1 MTQKLFL
8 LIFLFCSSHAF
19 SQVGTGTNYQK
30 KYNSKRMLSGGSEG
44 PSIQDTGFDEGQSKK
59 SKLLDS
65 VSIEMYKIYTI
76 DRDSSYVDTTLTIHK
91 EYKMNFLRKD
101 YFELIPFSNTGHAF
115 NRTGYDFSTEKLLS
129 GLGAR
134 SKQFAYVEASEALY
148 YQVPTPLTELFFRT
162 TFEQG
167 QMAHTTIAVNLSP
180 RFNMAFTYKG
190 SRSLGKYV
198 NLRSAN
204 ERFEFS
210 FKYESLNKRY
220 ALWGHYANQSVEN
233 QENGGIDAEGVF
245 LFETDDPDFSD
256 RSLFDVRFKNAESRF
271 SGKRSFVDQ
280 NWNLVPPKDSVRS
293 QILVGH
299 RFLNESRYY
308 AYKDLNATDHFGDF
322 VIGSTSINDLAKL
335 KRLENKIYTEFNTPF
350 TGRLR
355 AGIAA
360 VQSNYF
366 LGLAEDEVTSEDVPN
381 QIKTTQYMI
390 NGDWKFRWKGFSM
403 QATLQKSIGG
413 SLLSDEIAAKAR
425 YEFPNK
431 VSFTART
438 SFRNQTP
445 DFNFQLYKSDYQ
457 NYNWYNPNLEN
468 QKTVHFS
475 LDLEHPWLGSIYAH
489 WQQLTNY
496 TYYNTTSFA
505 PGIEDSEV
513 DTTSILYR
521 PPGDIYLTAPEQA
534 EQAMDYIKI
543 RYTSEF
549 KLGNFAMTNTAQ
561 YQKVTGEEELVE
573 DSIASLPLNVP
584 EWNLRTTLSFSRDIF
599 QKAMFMQTGITG
611 HYFTKYY
618 ADRYNPL
625 LGDFSRQSDVL
636 IGDFPRIDFFV
647 NGKVQQTRLYLKAEH
662 INTLFTEPN
671 YFSAPGYPYRDF
683 VIRFGLVWNF
693 FQ

>member
-1 MTQKLFL
+1 MTQKFFL
-8 LIFLFCSSHAF
+8 LIFLFCCSHAF
-19 SQVGTGTNYQK
+19 SQVGKGANYQK
-30 KYNSKRMLSGGSEG
+30 KYNSKRTISGASEG
-44 PSIQDTGFDEGQSKK
+44 PSIQDTGFDQEKSKK

-65 VSIEMYKIYTI
+65 VSIDMYKIYTI
-76 DRDSSYVDTTLTIHK
+76 ERDSSYVDTTLTIQK

-115 NRTGYDFSTEKLLS
+115 NRIGYDFSNEKLLS

-134 SKQFAYVEASEALY
+134 SKQFAYVEAFESLY

-167 QMAHTTIAVNLSP
+167 QLAHTTIAVNLSP
-180 RFNMAFTYKG
+180 QFNMAFTYKG

-210 FKYESLNKRY
+210 FKYQSLNNRY
-220 ALWGHYANQSVEN
+220 ALWGHYANQSIEN

-245 LFETDDPDFSD
+245 LFESDDPDFSD
-256 RSLFDVRFKNAESRF
+256 RSLFDVRLKNAESRF
-271 SGKRSFVDQ
+271 AGKRSFVDQ
-280 NWNLVPPKDSVRS
+280 NWNLVPPKDSVHS
-293 QILVGH
+293 KILVGH
-299 RFLNESRYY
+299 RFLRESRYY
-308 AYKDLNATDHFGDF
+308 NYTDSSAADHFG
-322 VIGSTSINDLAKL
+322 VLASGRSIVDDLAKL
-335 KRLENKIYTEFNTPF
+335 KRLENKIYTEFNTPY
-350 TGRLR
+350 TGKLR
-355 AGIAA
+355 GGIAA
-360 VQSNYF
+360 IQSNYF
-366 LGLAEDEVTSEDVPN
+366 FVLAEDEIASEDVPN
-381 QIKTTQYMI
+381 QIKTTQFMI

-403 QATLQKSIGG
+403 QAMLKKSIGG
-413 SLLSDEIAAKAR
+413 SLLSDEISAQAR

-431 VSFTART
+431 ISFTART

-445 DFNFQLYKSDYQ
+445 DFNFQLYKSDYL

-475 LDLEHPWLGSIYAH
+475 VDLEHPWLGSIYAH
-489 WQQLTNY
+489 LQQLTNY
-496 TYYNTTSFA
+496 TYYNTTRFNPA
-505 PGIEDSEV
+505 PEDPDT
-513 DTTSILYR
+513 DTTSILYT
-521 PPGDIYLTAPEQA
+521 PPSDIYFSSPEQA
-534 EQAMDYIKI
+534 SQAMNYIKI

-549 KLGNFAMTNTAQ
+549 KLRNFAMTNTAQ
-561 YQKVTGEEELVE
+561 YQKVTSEEEFVDVSL
-573 DSIASLPLNVP
+573 ASLPLNVP
-584 EWNLRTTLSFSRDIF
+584 EWNLRTTLSFSRDVF
-599 QKAMFMQTGITG
+599 KKAMFMQTGITG
-611 HYFTKYY
+611 HYFTKYF

-693 FQ
+693 LE